1 VSSDPEQPLRRQSR
15 EKAPQPTG
23 RDRPRQRATGRRIV
37 TINQAILVTMGA
49 TLVVLTLSPAGGL
62 AKPTRQVQAIARTTT
77 KMRRST
83 RKAIKA
89 AGGRDPNRTNRRISP
104 TSLPPPEK
112 KTATPTSTTFNSFF
126 IQQTQNAA
134 YCKYRMNKIKH
145 TSVPTR
151 VDSGKVRR
159 GNKNRRV
166 STPVSKETLSQTSS
180 TTTTFS
186 NYKTQERNFIYTTTR
201 LTSSTTT
208 TFGNYKTQDHNSIYT
223 TTTM

>member
-1 VSSDPEQPLRRQSR
+1 
-15 EKAPQPTG
+15 
-23 RDRPRQRATGRRIV
+23 
-37 TINQAILVTMGA
+37 
-49 TLVVLTLSPAGGL
+49 
-62 AKPTRQVQAIARTTT
+62 
-77 KMRRST
+77 MRRST
-83 RKAIKA
+83 TKAIKA
-89 AGGRDPNRTNRRISP
+89 AGVRDPNRTNRRISP
-104 TSLPPPEK
+104 TSLPPSQT

-145 TSVPTR
+145 TSAPTR

-159 GNKNRRV
+159 GNKK
-166 STPVSKETLSQTSS
+166 TAPVSEDTLSQTSS

-186 NYKTQERNFIYTTTR
+186 NYKTQDRNFIYTTTH

-208 TFGNYKTQDHNSIYT
+208 TFGNYKTQHHNSIYT